1 MLGPPSTPHTGPTV
15 LASPGF
21 SRILGVQKG
30 KGISQQYLLITYY
43 RPGTEVS
50 QQFQNVTL
58 MEVTTSMDR
67 GELLPLSSQ
76 HLI

>member
-30 KGISQQYLLITYY
+30 KGISHHYYHSSLSLNMLRFTLLISDVF
-43 RPGTEVS
+43 RESGTPK
-50 QQFQNVTL
+50 NK
-58 MEVTTSMDR
+58 
-67 GELLPLSSQ
+67 G
-76 HLI
+76 